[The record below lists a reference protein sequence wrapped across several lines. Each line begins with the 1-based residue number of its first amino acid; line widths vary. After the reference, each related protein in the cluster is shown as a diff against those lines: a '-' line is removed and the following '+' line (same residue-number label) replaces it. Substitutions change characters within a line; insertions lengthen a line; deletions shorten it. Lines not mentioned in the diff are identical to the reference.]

1 MTSGA
6 IPAVLTVC
14 GAAALA
20 MMMGGCGAAAGPR
33 CGLWVDAVRGEPVA
47 YDALVADLATADVVY
62 LGERH
67 TIDRHHRIQA
77 EIIDALGLA
86 GKGLVIAFEQV
97 EARHQGWLDRYADGE
112 ITFEQL
118 AEGIDW
124 AGSWSNYADYRPL
137 LEAGRKHG
145 ARFAAL
151 NAPAE
156 TIRQVGRSGLAGL
169 DAETRAQLPDT
180 IDTDDPAY
188 TEHLKRVMG
197 VMAVAMPHRMDS
209 MVEAQ
214 IARDEMMAESLH
226 RFLVRPECQ
235 GRMAVVICGN
245 GHVNYSFGTAQRVCR
260 RMPQIEDRIVILSAS
275 GDVTLSPAMRKMA
288 RDMEITH
295 AQLRTIPT
303 RIGDYIHVVELKPN
317 GDARAS
323 DADRRADKELA
334 CGR

>member
-1 MTSGA
+1 MTSGMVP
-6 IPAVLTVC
+6 PALAVC
-14 GAAALA
+14 GAAALT
-20 MMMGGCGAAAGPR
+20 MMMGGCGAVSGPR
-33 CGLWVDAVRGEPVA
+33 CSLWVDAVRGEPVA
-47 YDALVADLATADVVY
+47 YDALVADLATADVIY

-77 EIIDALGLA
+77 DIIDSLGQG
-86 GKGLVIAFEQV
+86 GKSLVIAFEQV
-97 EARHQGWLDRYADGE
+97 EARHQDWLDRYADGE

-137 LEAGRKHG
+137 LEAGRAHG

-151 NAPAE
+151 NAPSE

-169 DAETRAQLPDT
+169 DAETRAELPET

-188 TEHLKRVMG
+188 AEHLKRVMG
-197 VMAVAMPHRMDS
+197 VMAAAMPHRVDS

-214 IARDEMMAESLH
+214 IARDEAMADSLC
-226 RFLVRPECQ
+226 RFLARSESQ
-235 GRMAVVICGN
+235 GRMAVVICGS
-245 GHVNYSFGTAQRVCR
+245 GHVNYGFGTAQRVRR
-260 RMPQIEDRIVILSAS
+260 RMPRIEDRIVILSAS

-288 RDMEITH
+288 RDVEITH

-303 RIGDYIHVVELKPN
+303 RIGDYIHVVERKPN
-317 GDARAS
+317 GE
-323 DADRRADKELA
+323 DADE
-334 CGR
+334 

>member
-1 MTSGA
+1 M
-6 IPAVLTVC
+6 IPAILTVC

-20 MMMGGCGAAAGPR
+20 MMTGGCSAVSGPR

-67 TIDRHHRIQA
+67 TIDRHHRIQT
-77 EIIDALGLA
+77 EIIDSLGQA
-86 GKGLVIAFEQV
+86 GRPLVIAFEQV

-124 AGSWSNYADYRPL
+124 AESWSNYADYRPL
-137 LEAGRKHG
+137 LEAGRRRG

-151 NAPAE
+151 NAPSE

-169 DAETRAQLPDT
+169 DAETRAQLPET

-188 TEHLKRVMG
+188 AEHLKRVMG
-197 VMAVAMPHRMDS
+197 VMAAAMPHRMDN
-209 MVEAQ
+209 MIEAQ
-214 IARDEMMAESLH
+214 ITRDETMAESLV
-226 RFLVRPECQ
+226 RFLARTECQ
-235 GRMAVVICGN
+235 GRIAVVICGS
-245 GHVNYSFGTAQRVCR
+245 GHVNYGFGTAQRVRR
-260 RMPQIEDRIVILSAS
+260 RMPEIEDRIVILSAS
-275 GDVTLSPAMRKMA
+275 GDVTLSPAMRRMA
-288 RDMEITH
+288 RDVEITH

-303 RIGDYIHVVELKPN
+303 RIGDYIHVVELRPT
-317 GDARAS
+317 GEDTG
-323 DADRRADKELA
+323 E
-334 CGR
+334 